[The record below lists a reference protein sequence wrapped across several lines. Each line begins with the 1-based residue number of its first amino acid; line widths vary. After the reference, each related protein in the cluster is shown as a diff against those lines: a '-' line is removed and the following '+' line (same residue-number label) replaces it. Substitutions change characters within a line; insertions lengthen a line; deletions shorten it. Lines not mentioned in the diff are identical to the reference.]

1 MRKVRASGDREWETA
16 GMELLED
23 SPPRRSREQ
32 LEAWVTEFEREE
44 HCIAGS
50 ISVAPQEDDGEDD
63 TGLVILRL
71 RNASASIH
79 MKPRS
84 YDDPMWELTLS
95 EQPESLSLS
104 IHDITSLA
112 AEYVIASNLCAF
124 LQWKS
129 LEWDRRSGR
138 RAG

>member
-1 MRKVRASGDREWETA
+1 
-16 GMELLED
+16 MEPLED
-23 SPPRRSREQ
+23 SPPRRSRAQ
-32 LEAWVTEFEREE
+32 LEAWVAEFENEE

-50 ISVAPQEDDGEDD
+50 ISIAPQEDDGHDD

-71 RNASASIH
+71 RNASASIY
-79 MKPRS
+79 MRPRS
-84 YDDPMWELTLS
+84 YDDPLWELTLS
-95 EQPESLSLS
+95 EQPQNLSMS

-112 AEYVIASNLCAF
+112 AEYVIASNLCTF

-129 LEWDRRSGR
+129 LEWDRESGH

>member
-1 MRKVRASGDREWETA
+1 MQP
-16 GMELLED
+16 LED
-23 SPPRRSREQ
+23 SPPRRTREQ
-32 LEAWVTEFEREE
+32 LEAWVAEFEREE

-79 MKPRS
+79 MQPRS
-84 YDDPMWELTLS
+84 YDDPIWELTLS
-95 EQPESLSLS
+95 EQPHNLSMS
-104 IHDITSLA
+104 IHDIASLA
-112 AEYVIASNLCAF
+112 AEYVIASNLCTF

-129 LEWDRRSGR
+129 LEWDRESGQHR
-138 RAG
+138 E